1 MNITKSCSKL
11 LDKPLEQIR
20 KKLEKSPVVNFD
32 ETGSFVKGKR
42 QWLHVAANAFLT
54 YYGIHPKRGSKATDH
69 IGILPNFKGR
79 AIHDF
84 WKPYF
89 KYDCAHGLCNA
100 HHLREEKYQIPFPKR
115 RRGVLPYPKLY
126 LNS

>member
-1 MNITKSCSKL
+1 M
-11 LDKPLEQIR
+11 
-20 KKLEKSPVVNFD
+20 VNFD

-89 KYDCAHGLCNA
+89 KYDCSHGLCNA
-100 HHLREEKYQIPFPKR
+100 YHLREEKYQIPFPKR
-115 RRGVLPYPKLY
+115 RRVVLPYPKLY